1 MGLARQADRMA
12 MGTVETAPACPHEGF
27 SADQVAAWQAVA
39 TLLAE
44 RGVDLAAGVAERASG
59 PHGVAAILGKAGS
72 GKTHLLA
79 TVVADL
85 EAAGAKLASPDGRR
99 PGGRSFAVLTP
110 TNKAASVLRQRGV
123 PATTLHRMLYRP
135 VFHDHYQG
143 IVDWLTGARGEPPE
157 GVLEA
162 AMQARAKAFFE
173 RHGSVVGAL
182 AVAGLSGSDFIS
194 GWARREEPLDI
205 GLIDEASMLHDHQLA
220 DLRELFPTLVLFGD
234 PAQLGPVKGTGM
246 VFDSLPTERVRRLET
261 VHRQAEGNPIIRL
274 AHALGDPTI
283 TFEAFEHMVREEA
296 ERDPRVEV
304 TPRMDADLMA
314 RSPALVWRNATR
326 QRLIAAFR
334 HAFGVPEG
342 VLVPGEPL
350 VCDGVEL
357 PAKEQNKRVELEARG
372 LIRGAQAVFLRAGKR
387 PGFVR
392 IHVVGADE
400 PRVSCAAIVRLE
412 GPQDAEP
419 WLPFAARMGAVFV
432 HGAALTIHKAQ
443 GSQWP
448 TVQVF
453 APDLRAAAWSGRE
466 DAGLPL
472 WKRLAYV
479 VLTRAQERVRW
490 VVLPRLARP
499 TAPLGVDDLSEH

>member
-1 MGLARQADRMA
+1 
-12 MGTVETAPACPHEGF
+12 MGTLKTAPACPHKGF
-27 SADQVAAWQAVA
+27 SVDQAEAWDAVAA
-39 TLLAE
+39 LLAE
-44 RGVDLAAGVAERASG
+44 RGVDLALARAERASG
-59 PHGVAAILGKAGS
+59 SRGTAAVLGKAGS

-79 TVVADL
+79 ALVADL
-85 EAAGAKLASPDGRR
+85 KAAGAKLASPDERK
-99 PGGRSFAVLTP
+99 PGGRSFAILTP

-135 VFHDHYQG
+135 VFDDHYQG
-143 IVDWLTGARGEPPE
+143 VVDWLTGAKGEPPE
-157 GVLEA
+157 GVLDG
-162 AMQARAKAFFE
+162 AMQARAKASFE
-173 RHGSVVGAL
+173 KHGSVVGAL

-205 GLIDEASMLHDHQLA
+205 GFVDEASMLHDHQLN
-220 DLRELFPTLVLFGD
+220 DLEELFPTLVLFGD

-246 VFDSLPTERVRRLET
+246 VFETLPSTRVKRLDT

-274 AHALGDPTI
+274 AHALGDPKM
-283 TFEAFEHMVREEA
+283 TFEAFEHMVRDEA

-304 TPRMDADLMA
+304 APRMDADLMA

-326 QRLIAAFR
+326 LRLIAAFR
-334 HAFGVPEG
+334 QAHGVPEG

-372 LIRGAQAVFLRAGKR
+372 LLSGAQAVFLRAGKR

-392 IHVVGADE
+392 VHVIGADE

-479 VLTRAQERVRW
+479 ALTRAEERVRW

-499 TAPLGVDDLSEH
+499 AAALGVDDLSAG